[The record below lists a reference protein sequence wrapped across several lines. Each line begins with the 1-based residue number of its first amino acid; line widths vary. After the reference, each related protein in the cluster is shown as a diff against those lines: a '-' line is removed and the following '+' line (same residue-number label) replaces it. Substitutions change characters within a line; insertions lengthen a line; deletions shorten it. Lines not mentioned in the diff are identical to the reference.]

1 MMKKTHINQSANEH
15 VSVYDR
21 GFNYGDGFFTTAK
34 ICDGQVEHWDL
45 HCARLLSCQQRL
57 GFSALDFE
65 LLQAEIT
72 TFIRGVSLGG
82 LKIVI
87 TRGEGGR
94 GYGPPSTEAHTI
106 VLSQFDYPE
115 HYSNWQQQGLELEV
129 ASTRLGLQPLLAG
142 LKTLNRLE
150 QVLIKQEISG
160 NQWQDAVV
168 LDLNGHVIESSMANL
183 IAVKDQQFYTPSL
196 QNSGIEGVYLQHLT
210 SKHRI
215 SVCTIELQQLLA
227 MDAVFCCNSLMG
239 LIPVTRIQHRYF
251 DLELAK
257 QLKQKLEPSA

>member
-1 MMKKTHINQSANEH
+1 MKKTRINTLTSDQI
-15 VSVYDR
+15 SVFDR

-34 ICDGQVEHWDL
+34 ISDGQVEHWDL
-45 HCARLLSCQQRL
+45 HCARLLTCQQRL
-57 GFSALDFE
+57 GFSALDFQQ
-65 LLQAEIT
+65 LHT
-72 TFIRGVSLGG
+72 DVMNVIRGVSLAG

-94 GYGPPSTEAHTI
+94 GYGPPSSESHTI
-106 VLSQFDYPE
+106 VLSMFEYPS
-115 HYSNWQQQGLELEV
+115 HYLSLHQQGIELEI

-150 QVLIKQEISG
+150 QVLIKQEI
-160 NQWQDAVV
+160 NDNHWQDAVV

-183 IAVKDQQFYTPSL
+183 IVVKGNHFFTPSL
-196 QNSGIEGVYLQHLT
+196 QNSGIQGVYLQHLT
-210 SKHRI
+210 SQYAI
-215 SVCTIELQQLLA
+215 SVCTIDLKQLLA

>member
-1 MMKKTHINQSANEH
+1 
-15 VSVYDR
+15 
-21 GFNYGDGFFTTAK
+21 
-34 ICDGQVEHWDL
+34 
-45 HCARLLSCQQRL
+45 
-57 GFSALDFE
+57 
-65 LLQAEIT
+65 
-72 TFIRGVSLGG
+72 
-82 LKIVI
+82 
-87 TRGEGGR
+87 
-94 GYGPPSTEAHTI
+94 
-106 VLSQFDYPE
+106 VLSQFDYPK

-150 QVLIKQEISG
+150 QVLIKQEISD

-196 QNSGIEGVYLQHLT
+196 QNSGIQGVYLQHLT
-210 SKHRI
+210 SKHPI
-215 SVCTIELQQLLA
+215 SVCTIKLQQLLA

-257 QLKQKLEPSA
+257 QLKEKLEPSA